1 MLKRSLQTF
10 RPYYVNEC
18 EDIKFAIKQVS
29 SQFSMD
35 ADSFD
40 FELQSITTYKKNLY
54 DYESQLIPPQ
64 EVDEFFSK
72 RDNMLEPNLV
82 VNQRY
87 CILIKEKEKKGEM
100 RFHFTADK
108 AFSEAFLIFR
118 VGFNYNREDFDSIY
132 MQIQKEKAWN
142 KILCF
147 NERREREALEDFLQT
162 LEYPLKEEVK
172 YKILSG
178 VNLIPSVEGNL
189 KFKKDITGQ
198 FQTVVKDDVICEYRK
213 PLQGKPGRNIRGEYI
228 IPQSPKTLHQPC
240 SLQYDKESIAL
251 RDYPCCVYYVSA
263 IGGIL
268 KYEDGFLYI
277 RDILETESVTLKTT
291 GSLVGDINS
300 GTMVNIT
307 QKDAMKE
314 ALGQGMKI
322 QASKV
327 NIEGNIGENAEITSK
342 EVSIGGFTHQKSKIY
357 ANDAEIATHKGY
369 VKGEYVKVD
378 MLETGIIEG
387 KKVEVDQVYG
397 GKIYAEEI
405 VINTLHANAFLYA
418 TKNIHIT
425 KMVKGEN
432 KFFLAANYSPAGK
445 EKYESLVKQKNES
458 IKEAIRMTKELK
470 VESLELKKLK
480 ATADEIRGTLIHYK
494 NTKTTPPSY
503 LLAKFEEYHQ
513 RVLALKNKK
522 QKINELSMD
531 FKNAREA
538 LNMLDEMTKN
548 ATIAIDSG
556 WIGYNEVHYVFYSP
570 SRELLCVP
578 KPGEPSK
585 VIYQKGKIQL
595 IL

>member
-1 MLKRSLQTF
+1 MLKKSSQTF

-29 SQFSMD
+29 AQFNRD
-35 ADSFD
+35 ADEFD

-54 DYESQLIPPQ
+54 DYESQLIPAQ
-64 EVDEFFSK
+64 EVDTFFSS

-82 VNQRY
+82 MNQRY
-87 CILIKEKEKKGEM
+87 CILIKEKERRET

-108 AFSEAFLIFR
+108 AFSEAFLTFR
-118 VGFNYNREDFDSIY
+118 AGFNYDKEDFDSVY
-132 MQIQKEKAWN
+132 MQIKKEKAWN
-142 KILCF
+142 RILCF
-147 NERREREALEDFLQT
+147 NEQQERDALEGFLKT
-162 LEYPLKEEVK
+162 LEYPLRGEVR

-189 KFKKDITGQ
+189 EFKKDITGQ
-198 FQTVVKDDVICEYRK
+198 FQTVIKDDIICEYRK

-240 SLQYDKESIAL
+240 SLQYDKESIEPKE
-251 RDYPCCVYYVSA
+251 YPCYIYYVSA

-268 KYEDGFLYI
+268 KYEDGFLYV
-277 RDILETESVTLKTT
+277 RDTLETESVTLKTT
-291 GSLVGDINS
+291 GSLVGNINS
-300 GTMVNIT
+300 GTIINIT

-322 QASKV
+322 QAGEV
-327 NIEGNIGENAEITSK
+327 NIEGNIGSNAEINSK
-342 EVSIGGFTHQKSKIY
+342 EVRIGGFTHQNSKIY

-369 VKGEYVKVD
+369 VKGEYVKVE
-378 MLETGIIEG
+378 MLETGIVEG
-387 KKVEVDQVYG
+387 KRVEVDRVYG

-418 TKNIHIT
+418 TKSIQVRR
-425 KMVKGEN
+425 MEKGEN

-445 EKYESLVKQKNES
+445 EKYDALLKQKNES
-458 IKEAIRMTKELK
+458 IKEAIRLTKELK

-513 RVLALKNKK
+513 RVLALKNKR
-522 QKINELSMD
+522 QKINELSAD
-531 FKNAREA
+531 FKSAREA

-548 ATIAIDSG
+548 AIIMIDGG

-585 VIYQKGKIQL
+585 VVYQKGKIQL
-595 IL
+595 VL

>member
-1 MLKRSLQTF
+1 MLKNSLHTF

-29 SQFSMD
+29 SQFGMD

-40 FELQSITTYKKNLY
+40 FELQSIVTYKKNLY

-64 EVDEFFSK
+64 EVNKFLNN

-82 VNQRY
+82 IQQRY
-87 CILIKEKEKKGEM
+87 CILIKEEKRRETK
-100 RFHFTADK
+100 FHFTTDK
-108 AFSEAFLIFR
+108 TFSEAFLIFR
-118 VGFNYNREDFDSIY
+118 AGFNYVQEDFDNVY
-132 MQIQKEKAWN
+132 MQIQKKKVWN

-147 NERREREALEDFLQT
+147 NEEKEKNALEEFLKT
-162 LEYPLKEEVK
+162 LEYPLKQEVK

-189 KFKKDITGQ
+189 EFKKDITGQ
-198 FQTVVKDDVICEYRK
+198 FQTVLKNDVICEYQK

-240 SLQYDKESIAL
+240 ALQYDKGSIEPKEF
-251 RDYPCCVYYVSA
+251 PCCIRYVSV

-268 KYEDGFLYI
+268 KYEDGFLYV
-277 RDILETESVTLKTT
+277 RDTLETESVTLKTT
-291 GSLVGDINS
+291 GSLVGNINS
-300 GTMVNIT
+300 GTVINIT

-322 QASKV
+322 QAGEV
-327 NIEGNIGENAEITSK
+327 NIEGNIGPNAQINSK
-342 EVSIGGFTHQKSKIY
+342 EVRVGGFTHQNSKIY

-369 VKGEYVKVD
+369 VKGEYIKVE

-387 KKVEVDQVYG
+387 KKVEVDKVYG

-405 VINTLHANAFLYA
+405 VINTLHSNAFLYA
-418 TKNIHIT
+418 TKSIHIGR
-425 KMVKGEN
+425 MEKGEN
-432 KFFLAANYSPAGK
+432 KFFLAANYSPSGK
-445 EKYESLVKQKNES
+445 ERYEAFSKQKNES

-480 ATADEIRGTLIHYK
+480 ATADKIRGTLIHYK

-503 LLAKFEEYHQ
+503 LLTRFEEYYQ
-513 RVLALKNKK
+513 RVVLLKAKR
-522 QKINELSMD
+522 QKINELSID
-531 FKNAREA
+531 FKTAREA
-538 LNMLDEMTKN
+538 LNGLDEMTKN
-548 ATIAIDSG
+548 ATIVIEGG
-556 WIGYNEVHYVFYSP
+556 WVGYNEVHYIFYSP
-570 SRELLCVP
+570 SRELLCIP

-585 VIYQKGKIQL
+585 VIYQKGEIQL

>member
-1 MLKRSLQTF
+1 MLKNSLRTF

-29 SQFSMD
+29 SQFNMD

-54 DYESQLIPPQ
+54 DYESQLIPAQ
-64 EVDEFFSK
+64 EVDAFFSN

-82 VNQRY
+82 MNQRY
-87 CILIKEKEKKGEM
+87 CILIKEKERKET

-108 AFSEAFLIFR
+108 AFSEAFLTFR
-118 VGFNYNREDFDSIY
+118 VGFNYSKEDFDSVY
-132 MQIQKEKAWN
+132 MQIKKEKARN
-142 KILCF
+142 RILCF
-147 NERREREALEDFLQT
+147 NEAQEKSALEEFLQT
-162 LEYPLKEEVK
+162 LEYPLRQDVK

-189 KFKKDITGQ
+189 EFKKDITGQ
-198 FQTVVKDDVICEYRK
+198 FQTVLKDDVICEYQK

-240 SLQYDKESIAL
+240 ALQYDKESIAL
-251 RDYPCCVYYVSA
+251 KEYPCCIYYVSV

-268 KYEDGFLYI
+268 KYEDGFLYV
-277 RDILETESVTLKTT
+277 RDTLETESVTLKTT
-291 GSLVGDINS
+291 GSLIGNINS
-300 GTMVNIT
+300 GTIINIT

-322 QASKV
+322 QAGEV
-327 NIEGNIGENAEITSK
+327 NIEGNIGPNAEINSK
-342 EVSIGGFTHQKSKIY
+342 EVRIGGFTHQNSRIF

-369 VKGEYVKVD
+369 AKGEYIKVE
-378 MLETGIIEG
+378 MLETGIIEA
-387 KKVEVDQVYG
+387 KKVEVEHVYG

-405 VINTLHANAFLYA
+405 VIKTLHSNAFLYA

-425 KMVKGEN
+425 KMEKGEN

-445 EKYESLVKQKNES
+445 EKYNALFKQKNES

-513 RVLALKNKK
+513 RVLALKNKR
-522 QKINELSMD
+522 QRINELSMD

-538 LNMLDEMTKN
+538 LNVLDELTKN
-548 ATIAIDSG
+548 ATITIESG

-585 VIYQKGKIQL
+585 VVYQKDKIQL